1 VTFIGVATI
10 AARVRG
16 DPTGLRLVVGHHVY
30 HRASVA
36 TDLETVPHLDAVSAE
51 RERSRARNRRWP
63 VIALG
68 LVTVGAFVLYTLLS
82 LFIGGPR
89 VHPDEVRYVIAA
101 SSLVE
106 GEGLTLRGED
116 YGFGPLLALVLA
128 GILRVAGSVDSA
140 YDWFKAANALFF
152 ALTAV
157 PVYLLAR
164 RLVSGW
170 WAVLAAALAVAIPSS
185 ISVATIMTESLSYV
199 TTAWALYAIMVAL
212 ERPTVLRQL
221 AVLAA
226 TAAAFLTRPQFGIL
240 YVTWVGALGVYWLVA
255 PWARPRG
262 RADLVRF
269 WPTVLPVVLAALVL
283 GARLAS
289 GASASDSLG
298 AYWELWRGYDLLEVG
313 KWFVYHLGD
322 FAVYLALVPV
332 AVAPIVLAALT
343 RAGRAGSS
351 SAAAFVA
358 LFASANVSGLLVVAA
373 FTSTPWG
380 YDRLHDRYGFYLL
393 PLWLIGLVV
402 WLAAGLPRP
411 LVAAAT
417 GAGLAIALPLILP
430 FGQLANEAGIDTVPG
445 ALWVRIE
452 AELAGPGPA
461 SGRLALGLYVVAL
474 VAATFVLPRRIA
486 VVALPLAVAATFAA
500 TSYFAWQRMIDAPE
514 DEVFAGGLARAWI
527 DERVP
532 ADAPVTKLYVD
543 TPCESALERHA
554 LFLTEFFNETVDRAA
569 YVAGSVPDG
578 LPIERVNVNAAG
590 GLETSP
596 GNPLVADYVFT
607 QPGVRLAGAR
617 IAEGTNARLV
627 LWRVG
632 GPVRVV
638 GATSAAELRRNVCP

>member
-1 VTFIGVATI
+1 MRRACDVTLMGGKRTCGPV
-10 AARVRG
+10 
-16 DPTGLRLVVGHHVY
+16 HY

-36 TDLETVPHLDAVSAE
+36 TDLETVPHTGAVSAE
-51 RERSRARNRRWP
+51 RDQPRVTGRRGP
-63 VIALG
+63 AIALG
-68 LVTVGAFVLYTLLS
+68 LVVVGAFALYTLLS
-82 LFIGGPR
+82 LYIGGPR
-89 VHPDEVRYVIAA
+89 VHPDEERYVIAA

-128 GILRVAGSVDSA
+128 GILRAAGSVDSA

-152 ALTAV
+152 AVTAV

-170 WAVLAAALAVAIPSS
+170 WAVLAAVLAIAVPSS
-185 ISVATIMTESLSYV
+185 ISVATVMTESLSYLA
-199 TTAWALYAIMVAL
+199 TAWALYAIMLAL
-212 ERPTVLRQL
+212 ERPSVLRQL
-221 AVLAA
+221 AVLGA
-226 TAAAFLTRPQFGIL
+226 TAVAFLTRPQFGIL
-240 YVTWVGALGVYWLVA
+240 YVTWVGALAVYWLVA

-262 RADLVRF
+262 RVELVRF
-269 WPTVLPVVLAALVL
+269 WPTALPVVLAVL
-283 GARLAS
+283 AFAARIAS
-289 GASASDSLG
+289 GASASHSLG
-298 AYWELWRGYDLLEVG
+298 AYWELWRGYDPLQVG

-322 FAVYLALVPV
+322 FAVYLAIVPV
-332 AVAPIVLAALT
+332 AVAPIVLVALT
-343 RAGRAGSS
+343 RAGRAGSR

-358 LFASANVSGLLVVAA
+358 LFAAANVSGLLVVAA

-402 WLAAGLPRP
+402 WLASGLPRP
-411 LVAAAT
+411 LLAGAIGAVAAVA
-417 GAGLAIALPLILP
+417 LALILP
-430 FGQLANEAGIDTVPG
+430 FGQLANEVGIDTVPG

-461 SGRLALGLYVVAL
+461 SGGLALALFVVAL

-500 TSYFAWQRMIDAPE
+500 TSYFAWQRMIEAPE

-532 ADAPVTKLYVD
+532 AEIPVTKVYID
-543 TPCESALERHA
+543 TPCESALESHA
-554 LFLTEFFNETVDRAA
+554 LFLTEFFNQTVDRAV
-569 YVAGSVPDG
+569 YVGDSVPDG
-578 LPIERVNVNAAG
+578 LPIERVDVAPSG
-590 GLETSP
+590 TLEQS
-596 GNPLVADYVFT
+596 GNPLIADYVFT
-607 QPGVRLAGAR
+607 QPGIRLAGRR

-627 LWRVG
+627 LWQVD

-638 GATSAAELRRNVCP
+638 GARSDAELRKRVCP